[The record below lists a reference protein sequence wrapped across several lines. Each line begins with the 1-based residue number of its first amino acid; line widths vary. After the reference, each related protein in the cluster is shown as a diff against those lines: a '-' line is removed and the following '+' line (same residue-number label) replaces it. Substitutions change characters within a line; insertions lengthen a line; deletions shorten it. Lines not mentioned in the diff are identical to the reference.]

1 MSNENILLEKEKP
14 DSNELAIERTIM
26 AAERT
31 LMSWTRT
38 SISLISFGFTIYK
51 FLQYMQ
57 EQGKAVIVRDPAGPR
72 NFGFALDFH
81 RSSCINCREHTIS
94 AIAKETETGKETTTE
109 FVCCCCLVR
118 YLVGIVCVDE
128 YFIPIGAVLRRRC
141 SFILLSR
148 ECCKNPSGEIAVL
161 LQRTQSI

>member
-1 MSNENILLEKEKP
+1 MSNENILLADEKP

-57 EQGKAVIVRDPAGPR
+57 EEGKAVVVRDPAGPR
-72 NFGFALDFH
+72 NFGLAL
-81 RSSCINCREHTIS
+81 IS
-94 AIAKETETGKETTTE
+94 
-109 FVCCCCLVR
+109 
-118 YLVGIVCVDE
+118 
-128 YFIPIGAVLRRRC
+128 IGAVAL
-141 SFILLSR
+141 
-148 ECCKNPSGEIAVL
+148 IAASIQYRQ
-161 LQRTQSI
+161 LQRKLRPEKKLPLSLSVAVAWSVIFLGLFALTNILFQMGPF